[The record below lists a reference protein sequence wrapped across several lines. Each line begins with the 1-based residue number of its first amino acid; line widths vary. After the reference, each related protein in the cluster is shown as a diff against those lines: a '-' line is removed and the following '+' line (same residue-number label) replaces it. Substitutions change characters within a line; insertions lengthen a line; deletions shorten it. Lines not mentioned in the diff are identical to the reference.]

1 MSTSAGPARRTALR
15 LSVQFADPRH
25 RALLPR
31 ALLLRWVRAALRVGP
46 EPTQAEAAWHRPTEP
61 HQVTLR
67 LVDAQEGRALNLAY
81 RGKGHA
87 TNVLTFDYGHWPVQA
102 DVVLCCPVVEREAVQ
117 QGKPLLAHYAHLV
130 VHGMLHAQGWD
141 HQTEHEA
148 QQMEHQEIQVLE
160 RLGFADPYAGGSDMP
175 AG

>member
-1 MSTSAGPARRTALR
+1 MSTPARHPSQAALR
-15 LSVQFADPRH
+15 LSVQFADASH

-46 EPTQAEAAWHRPTEP
+46 ELAEPGAAPHRPVEP
-61 HQVTLR
+61 HQITLR
-67 LVDAQEGRALNLAY
+67 FVDAQEGRALNHAY
-81 RGKGHA
+81 RGKEDA
-87 TNVLTFDYGHWPVQA
+87 TNVLTFDYNHWPAQA
-102 DVVLCCPVVEREAVQ
+102 DVVLCSPVVEREALA

-148 QQMEHQEIQVLE
+148 HAMEQREIAVLKRFE
-160 RLGFADPYAGGSDMP
+160 IPDPYAYGSDMP